1 MAATASVLMRAY
13 RAADG
18 SYHTWRAGGYDPDM
32 SDAVGDQAPPFP
44 IVDYSDHVV
53 IGFLEGPLARSD
65 ANSFEIGIGTSGSP
79 VVFPSGGGGANNSPG
94 IDCRDYDSISCWIVV
109 TAAPTTPAIVSV
121 TSAWT
126 NVDSGG
132 VSGPEHLG
140 VQRSDDA
147 ISSGISPQNQYQA
160 DFEVNAITAASGA
173 ALGPYNVPVR
183 GRNHI
188 LIVKSDTNDVEGYVV
203 AMRLA

>member
-1 MAATASVLMRAY
+1 VAATASVLMRAY

-65 ANSFEIGIGTSGSP
+65 ANSFEIIGTLASP
-79 VVFPSGGGGANNSPG
+79 VTFPTSGVFNIPG
-94 IDCRDYDSISCWIVV
+94 TDCRDYDSISCWVVV
-109 TAAPTTPAIVSV
+109 TAAPTTPAVVSL

-132 VSGPEHLG
+132 ASGPEHLG